1 MLLCTL
7 LLQYVSLLRATE
19 IATDYH
25 PGPKA
30 TRSSMVA
37 LRELQELDGMGQLL
51 AQCEVRVR
59 SDRLDFRKALIVPF
73 HTAVRA
79 DYLQHQKE
87 VDDLKRR
94 LRSAEKNLHA
104 LMGVIKQVRRTC
116 PCGRH
121 TYRPRLDTEPAIV
134 AVMPPT
140 VDANSISDGRTHPF
154 TNVQAYRPSS
164 QASAASCSPATPV
177 SRPLIYITDYFKK
190 M

>member
-1 MLLCTL
+1 MPLPTSSS
-7 LLQYVSLLRATE
+7 SLELE
-19 IATDYH
+19 SLPLDE
-25 PGPKA
+25 P
-30 TRSSMVA
+30 SSSAAAVW
-37 LRELQELDGMGQLL
+37 G
-51 AQCEVRVR
+51 
-59 SDRLDFRKALIVPF
+59 SWKALIVPF

-104 LMGVIKQVRRTC
+104 LMGAIKQVRRTC
-116 PCGRH
+116 PCERH

-154 TNVQAYRPSS
+154 TNVQAYRPLSL
-164 QASAASCSPATPV
+164 ASAASCSPATPV
-177 SRPLIYITDYFKK
+177 SRPRIYITDYFKK
-190 M
+190 K